1 MLKHFLVAATA
12 SAGFAVSSLAG
23 ATVVQFQTDLG
34 AFQVN
39 LYDLRTPETVANFLE
54 YVDSGAYEN
63 VVIHRSVAGFVIQGG
78 GFIST
83 GGLPLGA
90 VTTNPAV
97 VNEPVFSNIRGTIAM
112 AKVSGDENSATS
124 QWFFNLVDNSESL
137 DPQNGGFTVFGEVT
151 GSGMDVVDAVAAL
164 PVFDAGGALS
174 SLPLQDY
181 TAQNAADGVP
191 VTDDHLVRVTAIV
204 VIDAAADTADGLS
217 PVENTLIDEVSAPAP
232 APTSGGGGGGGG
244 VTGPAS
250 VLFVLVL
257 AFARYGAFAG
267 RRRPRIRSG
276 LSRRQRFG

>member
-1 MLKHFLVAATA
+1 
-12 SAGFAVSSLAG
+12 
-23 ATVVQFQTDLG
+23 
-34 AFQVN
+34 
-39 LYDLRTPETVANFLE
+39 
-54 YVDSGAYEN
+54 
-63 VVIHRSVAGFVIQGG
+63 
-78 GFIST
+78 
-83 GGLPLGA
+83 
-90 VTTNPAV
+90 
-97 VNEPVFSNIRGTIAM
+97 
-112 AKVSGDENSATS
+112 
-124 QWFFNLVDNSESL
+124 
-137 DPQNGGFTVFGEVT
+137 
-151 GSGMDVVDAVAAL
+151 MDVVDAVAAL

-267 RRRPRIRSG
+267 RRRRRIRSG